1 MAENSK
7 RGKHHRVG
15 EKAMKTAQPRKQ
27 RKLLFEAP
35 LHLRYRQFSAPL
47 SPELRTTHNTRS
59 VPVREGDTV
68 RIMRGD
74 RKGFEGKVTRV
85 DRKKYRIFVE
95 GVTREKVDG
104 TTIQIPI
111 HPSKV
116 MITSLNLDDKWRKQ
130 ILKRKGKGKPEEKPP
145 EKPVE
150 EEKPIEEKPE
160 EKKKPEKAQKKRKR
174 KAKATTRKAKTKTA
188 AKPGK
193 KVKGSGG
200 T

>member
-1 MAENSK
+1 MAEDSK
-7 RGKHHRVG
+7 RGKHNRVG
-15 EKAMKTAQPRKQ
+15 EKAMKTTQPRKQ

-35 LHLRYRQFSAPL
+35 LHLRYKQFSAPL

-74 RKGFEGKVTRV
+74 RKGFEGKVIKV

-145 EKPVE
+145 EKAVE
-150 EEKPIEEKPE
+150 EEKRIEEKPE
-160 EKKKPEKAQKKRKR
+160 EKEKPEKAQKSESERRRRQPARQKPRQQPNPERK
-174 KAKATTRKAKTKTA
+174 
-188 AKPGK
+188 
-193 KVKGSGG
+193 
-200 T
+200 